1 VFDAHLP
8 FFNIISF
15 IACVRLVNYAMVADG
30 NREAN
35 LIAMVAVKGNSV
47 KCLLIVI
54 VYHMISNAEKEKLV
68 LDLYYTQR
76 KIVRQI
82 AQEAGMSFRDI
93 AAVLKKKEEAAA
105 VNDGNGSG
113 NGIVAMDNQ
122 QQQLGNDSSQSNQ
135 KSTQSYK
142 LFSEGKTPVEVAI
155 QLNPSEKEGTRF

>member
-8 FFNIISF
+8 FSNIISF

-35 LIAMVAVKGNSV
+35 LIAMVAVKANSV

-82 AQEAGMSFRDI
+82 AQEAGMSFRYCCCI
-93 AAVLKKKEEAAA
+93 KEKRR
-105 VNDGNGSG
+105 GSSC
-113 NGIVAMDNQ
+113 Q
-122 QQQLGNDSSQSNQ
+122 
-135 KSTQSYK
+135 
-142 LFSEGKTPVEVAI
+142 
-155 QLNPSEKEGTRF
+155 